1 MLVCL
6 FWVGITLSSQN
17 NLFYKIKIHNL
28 NRDLPNIEMHYWEY
42 PDKNR
47 YDLSIWTILKQH
59 CIKQPKWSLKPKL
72 NFKTLHHCMNQMY
85 INSYSFVKWFRQEQ
99 WVIFCLLLFDLL
111 LMTQTAAGI
120 CIRRWDEM
128 HRSNILTRI
137 RFIYFPQL
145 FMFTKAITDCLY
157 VNTHQDRHFCVYFS
171 IYVYFAC

>member
-1 MLVCL
+1 MSESNKTFKFMDFTLVTVVMVIGKEYGLDSHCTFIQTAILTTFMMLLLCL
-6 FWVGITLSSQN
+6 FVFFELALRYLPKIT
-17 NLFYKIKIHNL
+17 FYKIKIHNL

-99 WVIFCLLLFDLL
+99 WVIFCLLLFD
-111 LMTQTAAGI
+111 
-120 CIRRWDEM
+120 
-128 HRSNILTRI
+128 
-137 RFIYFPQL
+137 
-145 FMFTKAITDCLY
+145 
-157 VNTHQDRHFCVYFS
+157 
-171 IYVYFAC
+171 